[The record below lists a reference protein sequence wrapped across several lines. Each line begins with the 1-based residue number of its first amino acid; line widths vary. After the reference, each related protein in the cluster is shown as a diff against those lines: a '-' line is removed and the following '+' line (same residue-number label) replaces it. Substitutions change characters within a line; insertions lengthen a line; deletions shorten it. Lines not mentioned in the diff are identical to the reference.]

1 MVACSDKT
9 VKEHKVILAKVGSQ
23 EITVQDFK
31 LNYEF
36 GYAHLR
42 KTGTNDDAK
51 RQILDLMIAE
61 AILSQEGYRL
71 GLDKSEE
78 IKVRSAQL
86 QSELITEQVFIEKVI
101 KNVSVTDDEV
111 RDAIIRSAVSFK
123 IRFYPANSYNGAL
136 YVRNLA
142 KEVGFGEALELIA
155 SSSEVGII
163 SPDDFVTPEMT
174 WLDLDPN
181 FLESISALQLGEL
194 SKPIPVEDHWFIAE
208 ILEIKQ
214 SPLSE
219 SDIQKKWAQTK
230 NVLERNKANSGAS
243 EFVSN
248 MMQPL
253 DVRVDATSFRLLA
266 SALWDWFH
274 HEEPKLSLIFSYD
287 SIKDQP
293 FGKLLQEHWDD
304 VLVKKMN
311 GNWTIGDFIQRY
323 HKSRYPLRLED
334 KVVFTNNLKL
344 NIGLT
349 LRDIEMGKIGHNEN
363 VAESDVIIETHQ
375 KWMDKWVYRELRSA
389 ITDSIMISENEIEV
403 YFSRNRT
410 KFNVGSNGDVDF
422 ALVKEWVKS
431 DLKQSKEHELI
442 QQKLSQLKKVIPIT
456 INEEEFEKIETLPD
470 SNNQTFLLFKR
481 STGSFAFPVVDP
493 NWNPNTLY

>member
-1 MVACSDKT
+1 
-9 VKEHKVILAKVGSQ
+9 
-23 EITVQDFK
+23 
-31 LNYEF
+31 
-36 GYAHLR
+36 
-42 KTGTNDDAK
+42 
-51 RQILDLMIAE
+51 
-61 AILSQEGYRL
+61 
-71 GLDKSEE
+71 
-78 IKVRSAQL
+78 
-86 QSELITEQVFIEKVI
+86 
-101 KNVSVTDDEV
+101 
-111 RDAIIRSAVSFK
+111 
-123 IRFYPANSYNGAL
+123 
-136 YVRNLA
+136 
-142 KEVGFGEALELIA
+142 
-155 SSSEVGII
+155 
-163 SPDDFVTPEMT
+163 
-174 WLDLDPN
+174 
-181 FLESISALQLGEL
+181 
-194 SKPIPVEDHWFIAE
+194 
-208 ILEIKQ
+208 
-214 SPLSE
+214 
-219 SDIQKKWAQTK
+219 
-230 NVLERNKANSGAS
+230 
-243 EFVSN
+243 
-248 MMQPL
+248 
-253 DVRVDATSFRLLA
+253 
-266 SALWDWFH
+266 
-274 HEEPKLSLIFSYD
+274 LSLIFSYD